1 MNDMNTLQHERQA
14 WMRLLA
20 LAPAHLLER
29 WAAAGLP
36 EHAALRAPETGLVMV
51 RARAG
56 ATGDR
61 FNMGEMTL
69 TRCAVRLASGESGV
83 AYVQGRD
90 KRHALLAAIADACLQ
105 GPRRAEVSEALL
117 KPVQTHLEQRDQSE
131 RATAQRSRVEFFTVS
146 RGDE

>member
-1 MNDMNTLQHERQA
+1 MNDMNALQRERQS

-20 LAPAHLLER
+20 LAPAHFLER
-29 WAAAGLP
+29 WAAEGLP
-36 EHAALRAPETGLVMV
+36 EHAALRAPETGLIMV

-61 FNMGEMTL
+61 FNFGEMTL
-69 TRCAVRLASGESGV
+69 TRCAVRLQTGESGV

-105 GPRRAEVSEALL
+105 GPRHAEVSNKLL
-117 KPVQTHLEQRDQSE
+117 KPVQAHLAQRDQAE
-131 RATAQRSRVEFFTVS
+131 RANAQRSKVEFFTVA